1 MTDKKFLFIFLL
13 ASLIWGCSRDTSS
26 EDAERVAIQARHSDI
41 YRELTGS
48 NRLVLATMSVTKT
61 ITTDDSKLWGKKIG
75 VYSYDTHLRATV
87 DLTKLTPDDLIFDD
101 ATKTVTVN
109 LPPIDIDLS
118 GRDMTLREEYTNIG
132 LLRTRFDSKERA
144 EAKEIANRDLKREL
158 KSDSSFSHILT
169 DRAESKARE
178 YLKSFFEANGYSA
191 VINFR
196 RPLFIYNSK
205 L

>member
-158 KSDSSFSHILT
+158 KSDSSFSRILT

>member
-1 MTDKKFLFIFLL
+1 MTDKKFLLIILL
-13 ASLIWGCSRDTSS
+13 ASIFWGCSHDTSS
-26 EDAERVAIQARHSDI
+26 EDAERVAIRARHSDI

-75 VYSYDTHLRATV
+75 VYSYDTHLRATIN
-87 DLTKLTPDDLIFDD
+87 LNKLTPDDLIFDD
-101 ATKTVTVN
+101 DNKTVTVN

-144 EAKEIANRDLKREL
+144 EAKEIANKDMKKEL
-158 KSDSSFSHILT
+158 KSDSSFSRILT
-169 DRAESKARE
+169 EKAETKARE
-178 YLKSFFEANGYSA
+178 YLKSFFEANGYTA
-191 VINFR
+191 VINFQ
-196 RPLFIYNSK
+196 RPLFNYNSK